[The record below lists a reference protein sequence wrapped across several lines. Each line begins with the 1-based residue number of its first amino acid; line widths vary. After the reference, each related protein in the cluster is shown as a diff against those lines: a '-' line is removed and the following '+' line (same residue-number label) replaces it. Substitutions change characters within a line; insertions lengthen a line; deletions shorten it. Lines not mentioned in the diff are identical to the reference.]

1 MRVRCA
7 CTSGGC
13 GDRGGVDLDKRTYD
27 NHSRKDK
34 IALTKKAEEQAERAI
49 QDQLDTIA
57 VHLASTT
64 LTDNLAPCSSVT
76 GGRLWSKSA
85 HSAAKD
91 NGKAESASRQQ
102 SIRDLLACLAEIDS
116 QVDALNDNVC
126 HEMQVLDK
134 SDMVNSTFPLRHL
147 KAEFLRIEMDLT
159 KITLKAPPV
168 VSLKSS
174 VQGKMDRISET
185 LRLAKAN
192 WAEKS
197 ATSQSSAPAVETGI
211 KVSTGTCSLIS

>member
-13 GDRGGVDLDKRTYD
+13 GDRGGVDVDKRTYD

-34 IALTKKAEEQAERAI
+34 IALTKKAEEQAECAI
-49 QDQLDTIA
+49 QDQLDAIA
-57 VHLASTT
+57 VHLAATT
-64 LTDNLAPCSSVT
+64 LTDNLAPRSSV

-85 HSAAKD
+85 YSAAKE
-91 NGKAESASRQQ
+91 NGEAESASRQQ
-102 SIRDLLACLAEIDS
+102 SIRDLLARLAEIDS

-126 HEMQVLDK
+126 HEVQVLDK
-134 SDMVNSTFPLRHL
+134 SHMADSTFPLRHL

-159 KITLKAPPV
+159 KITLKAPSV

-174 VQGKMDRISET
+174 VKGKLDGISET

-192 WAEKS
+192 WAEKL
-197 ATSQSSAPAVETGI
+197 ATSRSSSPSAEPGI
-211 KVSTGTCSLIS
+211 KVSTGTCFLIS